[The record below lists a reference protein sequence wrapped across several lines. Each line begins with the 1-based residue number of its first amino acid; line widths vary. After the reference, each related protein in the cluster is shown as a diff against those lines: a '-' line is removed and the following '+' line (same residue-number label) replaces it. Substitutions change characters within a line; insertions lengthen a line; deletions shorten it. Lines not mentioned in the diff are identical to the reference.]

1 MVKFGARVA
10 VDLVLAAVAMALAA
24 WAGAAAR
31 IPTEVAPVAKGEPTL
46 YFTALDGAGVA
57 RALALIAVA
66 GIFLVMAISRGVR
79 DHRAAACIGTPQGY
93 DYGHGDH

>member
-1 MVKFGARVA
+1 M
-10 VDLVLAAVAMALAA
+10 DLAIAAVAIALAC
-24 WAGAAAR
+24 WAAVAAR

-46 YFTALDGAGVA
+46 YFTALDGACVA
-57 RALALIAVA
+57 RALALTAVA

-79 DHRAAACIGTPQGY
+79 DHRTAACIGTPQGY